1 MPKLN
6 EFMFLTYIYGIIR
19 SVLISLF
26 YTDVVAHILG
36 PVWAAVRHCQ
46 DDWTIMG
53 VFIAVRDDVSET
65 RNLSWVQLMHFFPV
79 AREVRVMGSHL
90 NNSLGQMFFFVL
102 HLSVLRHSC
111 SQR

>member
-1 MPKLN
+1 MPKLH

-19 SVLISLF
+19 SVLIRLF
-26 YTDVVAHILG
+26 YTDVEGQLLG

-65 RNLSWVQLMHFFPV
+65 RNLSWVQLMHFFPI

-90 NNSLGQMFFFVL
+90 NNSLGETGPPRSSGADWPFQ
-102 HLSVLRHSC
+102 SSC
-111 SQR
+111 M